1 MTFLPSPLS
10 FGGNMLSK
18 PDLRPSLADDPGWA
32 GEVDSFGGRHPVTKQ
47 SRVRESVRS
56 GPPET
61 SDRFD
66 DTLRLA
72 IAYHESPLWKRLREA
87 GPPSDGK
94 FSRGVPTNDTSS
106 TTNYPRSA
114 TKIIDGE
121 HKTLLALGKITEA
134 MEDDEHPVHLL
145 AHRILLADPN
155 LSETQRSG
163 LIEHITDHTRKNRK
177 KLKAV
182 QAAKET
188 GKFKP
193 GLGRLSRALPA
204 TQYDVI
210 PQDADVDT
218 ERKRTAGNMAMEA
231 RMHRFDRATQIANR
245 RGL

>member
-1 MTFLPSPLS
+1 
-10 FGGNMLSK
+10 MLSS

-47 SRVRESVRS
+47 SKVRESARR
-56 GPPET
+56 GPLET

-66 DTLRLA
+66 DTHRLA

-87 GPPSDGK
+87 GPGPASDGK

-106 TTNYPRSA
+106 SDNYPRSA

-188 GKFKP
+188 GKFKK
-193 GLGRLSRALPA
+193 GLGTMSRAKPA

-210 PQDADVDT
+210 PQDSDVDL

-231 RMHRFDRATQIANR
+231 RMRRFDRASQIAGR